1 VTFRRIVNYRP
12 EHARAFAE
20 LNRAWLVENDLLE
33 PLDEQQLQ
41 NPEGEILAPGGQIFV
56 AIRGNE
62 VLGTCAAIPHG
73 PGVFELAKLAVSS
86 NARGQGLGRK
96 LVTACLS
103 YARKRNASRLVL
115 VSNSRLR
122 PALQLYETFG
132 FQHRQ
137 PPSPLPYSTADVY
150 MELDLDSGE

>member
-1 VTFRRIVNYRP
+1 MDISIDTYRP

-41 NPEGEILAPGGQIFV
+41 NPQGEILAPGGQIFV
-56 AIRGNE
+56 AIRGKE

-86 NARGQGLGRK
+86 TARGQGLGRR

-103 YARKRNASRLVL
+103 YARMRKATRLVL

-132 FQHRQ
+132 FQHRK
-137 PPSPLPYSTADVY
+137 PPAPLPYATADVY
-150 MELDLDSGE
+150 MELDLGPGD

>member
-1 VTFRRIVNYRP
+1 MFIDTYRP

-41 NPEGEILAPGGQIFV
+41 DPEGEILAPGGQIFV
-56 AIRGNE
+56 AISGEE
-62 VLGTCAAIPHG
+62 VVGTCAAIPHG

-86 NARGQGLGRK
+86 AARGQGLGRK
-96 LVTACLS
+96 LVTACVS
-103 YARKRNASRLVL
+103 YARERRAQRLVL

-122 PALQLYETFG
+122 PALRLYETFG

-137 PPSPLPYSTADVY
+137 PPSPLPYATADVY
-150 MELDLDSGE
+150 MELDLE

>member
-1 VTFRRIVNYRP
+1 MDMFIDTYRP

-41 NPEGEILAPGGQIFV
+41 DPEGEILEPGGQIFV
-56 AIRGNE
+56 AVNGEE

-86 NARGQGLGRK
+86 AARGQGLGRK
-96 LVTACLS
+96 LVTACVS
-103 YARKRNASRLVL
+103 YARERQAHRLVL

-122 PALQLYETFG
+122 PALRLYETFG

-137 PPSPLPYSTADVY
+137 PPSPLPYVTADVY
-150 MELDLDSGE
+150 MELDLE

>member
-1 VTFRRIVNYRP
+1 MDMFIDTYRP

-56 AIRGNE
+56 AISGQE

-73 PGVFELAKLAVSS
+73 PGVYELAKLAVSS
-86 NARGQGLGRK
+86 AARGQGLGRK
-96 LVTACLS
+96 LVTACL
-103 YARKRNASRLVL
+103 AFAKERKAHRLVL

-122 PALQLYETFG
+122 PALRLYETFG

-137 PPSPLPYSTADVY
+137 PPSPLPYTTADVY
-150 MELDLDSGE
+150 MELDLDGGA

>member
-1 VTFRRIVNYRP
+1 MNVLIDTYRP

-41 NPEGEILAPGGQIFV
+41 HPDREILAPGGQIFV
-56 AIRGNE
+56 ALSGEE

-86 NARGQGLGRK
+86 GARGQGVGRK
-96 LVTACLS
+96 LVTACVS
-103 YARKRNASRLVL
+103 WARQRAARRLVL

-122 PALQLYETFG
+122 PALRLYETFG
-132 FQHRQ
+132 FEHRT
-137 PPSPLPYSTADVY
+137 PPSPLAYSTADVY
-150 MELDLDSGE
+150 MELDLEGGV